1 MPSILF
7 RPKPNVEKTP
17 AAPKASPLCCGSLQ
31 PTNQSTNMTNALKAV
46 PGAVAISDDELC
58 RFAPS
63 VFASQPIEGVS
74 ERYSFLPTSSILT
87 GMRENGWVPVRALEQ
102 SIRTEARRG
111 FQKHVVRFARVEHL
125 QSWEK
130 NQVRPEVV
138 LVNSHDKSSAYHL
151 HCGLF
156 RLVCTNGMVVSDG
169 TFQRISIKHSGFN
182 PDSVIEASFKVL
194 TAGPDIMNKVQLFQ
208 DRILTDA
215 EQLALATGAAAYRW
229 EDLTKAPVSPSL
241 LLNPRRYGDGA
252 KDLFI
257 TLNCVQ
263 ENIIRG
269 GQRDRSRRHPDGSR
283 MPKSRAIKGI
293 DEDMKLNKA
302 LWEMAELLRNGE
314 AQ

>member
-1 MPSILF
+1 MW
-7 RPKPNVEKTP
+7 
-17 AAPKASPLCCGSLQ
+17 SP
-31 PTNQSTNMTNALKAV
+31 T
-46 PGAVAISDDELC
+46 
-58 RFAPS
+58 F
-63 VFASQPIEGVS
+63 
-74 ERYSFLPTSSILT
+74 
-87 GMRENGWVPVRALEQ
+87 
-102 SIRTEARRG
+102 
-111 FQKHVVRFARVEHL
+111 
-125 QSWEK
+125 
-130 NQVRPEVV
+130 
-138 LVNSHDKSSAYHL
+138 
-151 HCGLF
+151 
-156 RLVCTNGMVVSDG
+156 VSDG

-194 TAGPDIMNKVQLFQ
+194 SAVPDIMNKVQLFQ

-229 EDLTKAPVSPSL
+229 EDLTKAPVSPSM

-269 GQRDRSRRHPDGSR
+269 GQRDSSRRRPDGSR

-302 LWEMAELLRNGE
+302 LWEMAEVLRNRG

>member
-1 MPSILF
+1 
-7 RPKPNVEKTP
+7 
-17 AAPKASPLCCGSLQ
+17 
-31 PTNQSTNMTNALKAV
+31 
-46 PGAVAISDDELC
+46 
-58 RFAPS
+58 
-63 VFASQPIEGVS
+63 
-74 ERYSFLPTSSILT
+74 
-87 GMRENGWVPVRALEQ
+87 
-102 SIRTEARRG
+102 
-111 FQKHVVRFARVEHL
+111 
-125 QSWEK
+125 
-130 NQVRPEVV
+130 
-138 LVNSHDKSSAYHL
+138 VNSHDKSSAYQL

-194 TAGPDIMNKVQLFQ
+194 NAVPDIMNKVQLFQ
-208 DRILTDA
+208 DRLLTDA

-229 EDLTKAPVSPSL
+229 EDLTKAPISPST

-269 GQRDRSRRHPDGSR
+269 GQRDGFRRRPDGCR

-302 LWEMAELLRNGE
+302 SGKWPRYFETAEHTKDSSNRGSGSNPSPKSLE
-314 AQ
+314 PKIAQTDRSFL

>member
-1 MPSILF
+1 MMGERDPQKQLWSYQVNLDK
-7 RPKPNVEKTP
+7 RVR
-17 AAPKASPLCCGSLQ
+17 SDHPLRRINETLE
-31 PTNQSTNMTNALKAV
+31 LDFV
-46 PGAVAISDDELC
+46 RREVAK
-58 RFAPS
+58 FY
-63 VFASQPIEGVS
+63 G
-74 ERYSFLPTSSILT
+74 T
-87 GMRENGWVPVRALEQ
+87 
-102 SIRTEARRG
+102 
-111 FQKHVVRFARVEHL
+111 
-125 QSWEK
+125 SWEK

-138 LVNSHDKSSAYHL
+138 LVNSHDKSSAYQL

-182 PDSVIEASFKVL
+182 PESVIEASFKVL
-194 TAGPDIMNKVQLFQ
+194 TAVPDIMNKVHLFQ

-229 EDLTKAPVSPSL
+229 EDLTKALVSPSM

-252 KDLFI
+252 KDLWT

-269 GQRDRSRRHPDGSR
+269 GQRDRSRRRPDGSR

-293 DEDMKLNKA
+293 DEDMKLNNA
-302 LWEMAELLRNGE
+302 LWEMAEVLRNGG

>member
-1 MPSILF
+1 MMKCAVLLPVF
-7 RPKPNVEKTP
+7 
-17 AAPKASPLCCGSLQ
+17 SL
-31 PTNQSTNMTNALKAV
+31 PNQSKAFRK
-46 PGAVAISDDELC
+46 DT
-58 RFAPS
+58 
-63 VFASQPIEGVS
+63 VF
-74 ERYSFLPTSSILT
+74 FLRPPFLT
-87 GMRENGWVPVRALEQ
+87 GMRENGWVPVRAQEQ
-102 SIRTEARRG
+102 GVRTEARRG
-111 FQKHVVRFARVEHL
+111 FQKHIVRFARSEHL
-125 QSWEK
+125 QTWEK

-138 LVNSHDKSSAYHL
+138 LVNSHDKSSAYQH

-194 TAGPDIMNKVQLFQ
+194 TAVPDIMNKVQLFQ

-229 EDLTKAPVSPSL
+229 EDLDKAPVSPSM

-269 GQRDRSRRHPDGSR
+269 GQRDRSRRRPDGSR
-283 MPKSRAIKGI
+283 IPKSRAIKGV

-302 LWEMAELLRNGE
+302 LWEMAEVLRNGG

>member
-1 MPSILF
+1 MSLNSHYPSRVLG
-7 RPKPNVEKTP
+7 P
-17 AAPKASPLCCGSLQ
+17 
-31 PTNQSTNMTNALKAV
+31 
-46 PGAVAISDDELC
+46 VAISDDEMHRL
-58 RFAPS
+58 APS
-63 VFASQPIEGVS
+63 VFASQPIAGVS
-74 ERYSFLPTSSILT
+74 ERYSFLPTSSILA

-102 SIRTEARRG
+102 RIRTEARRG
-111 FQKHVVRFARVEHL
+111 FQKHIVRFARSEHL
-125 QSWEK
+125 QTWEK

-138 LVNSHDKSSAYHL
+138 LVNSHDKSSAYQL

-156 RLVCTNGMVVSDG
+156 RLVCTNGLIVSDG

-182 PDSVIEASFKVL
+182 PESVIEASFKVL
-194 TAGPDIMNKVQLFQ
+194 HAVPDIMDKVQLFQ
-208 DRILTDA
+208 DRILTEA
-215 EQLALATGAAAYRW
+215 ERLAFATDAAAHRW
-229 EDLTKAPVSPSL
+229 EDFTKAPVSPAML
-241 LLNPRRYGDGA
+241 LDPRRYGDGA
-252 KDLFI
+252 KDLWT

-302 LWEMAELLRNGE
+302 LWELAEGLRNGE

>member
-1 MPSILF
+1 M
-7 RPKPNVEKTP
+7 
-17 AAPKASPLCCGSLQ
+17 SL
-31 PTNQSTNMTNALKAV
+31 STNYLPKTR
-46 PGAVAISDDELC
+46 GTVAISDEELHQL
-58 RFAPS
+58 APS

-74 ERYSFLPTSSILT
+74 DRYSFLPTSSILK
-87 GMRENGWVPVRALEQ
+87 GMRENGWVPVRAEQ
-102 SIRTEARRG
+102 QSVRTEARRG
-111 FQKHVVRFARVEHL
+111 FQKHLIRFARAEYL
-125 QSWEK
+125 ETWEK

-138 LVNSHDKSSAYHL
+138 LLNSHDKSSAYQL

-156 RLVCTNGMVVSDG
+156 RLVCSNGMVVCDG

-194 TAGPDIMNKVQLFQ
+194 GAVPDIMNKVQLFQ

-215 EQLALATGAAAYRW
+215 ERLALATGAATYRW
-229 EDLTKAPVSPSL
+229 EDPDKAPVNASM

-252 KDLFI
+252 KDLWT
-257 TLNCVQ
+257 TLNTVQ
-263 ENIIRG
+263 ENVIRG
-269 GQRDRSRRHPDGSR
+269 GQRDYSRRRPDGSR

-302 LWEMAELLRNGE
+302 LWQMAEVLRTSG